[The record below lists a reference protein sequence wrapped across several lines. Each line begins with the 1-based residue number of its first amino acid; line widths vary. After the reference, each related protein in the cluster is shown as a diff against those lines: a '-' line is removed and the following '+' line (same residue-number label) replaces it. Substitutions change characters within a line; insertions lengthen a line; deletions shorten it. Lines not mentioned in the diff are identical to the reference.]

1 MGCCGQKRAAIA
13 SRVAAKKPPSRG
25 TAPSQPVD
33 REQNGSSDTAPL
45 SAGVYLRYRARSP
58 IVVVGAHTAQ
68 RYEFS
73 ATVPVLRV
81 DRRDADSL
89 LHSGFFEKIV

>member
-13 SRVAAKKPPSRG
+13 ARTAAVNPAPTSTPPRQSVG
-25 TAPSQPVD
+25 
-33 REQNGSSDTAPL
+33 REQNGFHDAAPV
-45 SAGVYLRYRARSP
+45 SAGVYLRYREKSR

-73 ATVPVLRV
+73 AMVPVMRV
-81 DRRDADSL
+81 DSRDADSL

>member
-13 SRVAAKKPPSRG
+13 GRTAAVKP
-25 TAPSQPVD
+25 APTNTPPAQPVARD
-33 REQNGSSDTAPL
+33 QNGFHAAAPVN
-45 SAGVYLRYRARSP
+45 AGVYLRYREKSP

-73 ATVPVLRV
+73 AMVPVMRV
-81 DRRDADSL
+81 DSRDADSL